1 MIMLRIALIEIKAR
15 KRWSKRFLLMLMLLS
30 VITTIIAIHSILS
43 GIKVDYGIYSSNL
56 DLNSPLFVRSENPD
70 ILIYGDRV
78 TVRGD
83 LKSLSA
89 FDEFRNYIQTVYNQW
104 IYEKFG
110 SSAFPVLIRV
120 IRVPTKVEFREIS
133 VKDVKRFVE
142 IAKEEKK
149 HDKEIKPKKITP
161 KIKIVEKGIES
172 RMIKTET
179 SEFSTPNELR
189 PPSLLSKLIYAF
201 GFIIPIYFVIQI
213 YSSSTVEDKM
223 KRRFELLFVAE
234 NEWKVLFGKMMPYL
248 ISSIVL
254 GLVTMTA
261 LGKSLIGIIF
271 LIPII
276 LFLLSLSTFTAMIS
290 RSYKEMTF
298 LTIIISIFITVYLFI
313 PAIFTAIPMSKISP
327 ITLLLMFFEDGKID
341 IREYAIST
349 IQFYV
354 MSAVLFMLSLNSLEV
369 MHTQANPIEK
379 VITIT
384 TGIVKKYWIV
394 FLASLL
400 SIPFVFVVEFF
411 TLSIIFMVEYA
422 FVMVILLVAVIEE
435 FFKGLFIYSAF
446 KNGLNPYLSAI
457 LSASGFL
464 TGEKVL
470 LFTFIPVRF
479 IEFLPIP
486 LVAHMLSAI
495 IFVLTMRFGFK
506 QALVASATF
515 HAIYD
520 GVILWNFSGLL

>member
-30 VITTIIAIHSILS
+30 VITTTIAIHSILS

-56 DLNSPLFVRSENPD
+56 DLDSPLFVRSENPD
-70 ILIYGDRV
+70 IVICNDRV
-78 TVRGD
+78 MVSGN

-89 FDEFRNYIQTVYNQW
+89 FDEFRNYIRAIYNQW
-104 IYEKFG
+104 IYDKFG

-120 IRVPTKVEFREIS
+120 VRVPTKVEFREIT
-133 VKDVKRFVE
+133 VKDVKRIVE

-149 HDKEIKPKKITP
+149 QGKEIKPKKITP
-161 KIKIVEKGIES
+161 KVVKKIEGKK
-172 RMIKTET
+172 IKTER
-179 SEFSTPNELR
+179 SEFLTPDELK

-201 GFIIPIYFVIQI
+201 GFIIPIYFVIQV

-223 KRRFELLFVAE
+223 KRRLELLFVAE
-234 NEWKVLFGKMMPYL
+234 DEWMVLFGKMMPYL

-254 GLVTMTA
+254 GLVTMAA
-261 LGKSLIGIIF
+261 LGKNITGIIF

-341 IREYAIST
+341 IREYVISS

-354 MSAVLFMLSLNSLEV
+354 MSAVLFTLSLNSLEV
-369 MHTQANPIEK
+369 MHAQANPIEK

-384 TGIVKKYWIV
+384 TGVMKRYWIV

-400 SIPFVFVVEFF
+400 SIPFVFVIEFF
-411 TLSIIFMVEYA
+411 TLSIIFMVEHA
-422 FVMVILLVAVIEE
+422 FAAVILLVAVIEE

-464 TGEKVL
+464 IGEKIL
-470 LFTFIPVRF
+470 LFTFIPARF
-479 IEFLPIP
+479 IEYIPIP
-486 LVAHMLSAI
+486 LVAHMLSAM

-520 GVILWNFSGLL
+520 EVILWNFSRLL